1 MVMAQIYAING
12 DYDKALDQIE
22 YLLSIPSFVSVEGL
36 RVARKHEYPWWKALR
51 EQPRFEQILA
61 KGQLVL

>member
-36 RVARKHEYPWWKALR
+36 RVARKYEYPWWQALR

>member
-22 YLLSIPSFVSVEGL
+22 YLLSIPSWFSVEGL
-36 RVARKHEYPWWKALR
+36 WVARKYEYPWWKALR
-51 EQPRFEQILA
+51 AELRFEQILA